1 MNKLTLACALAASMV
16 LAGCATQQAADTAV
30 AAGGAY
36 KDGTYIGQGTG
47 NASVMDVEVVVAG
60 GKVTSVKVIKHD
72 ETEMLLR
79 AAEKRVAKNVIAAN
93 GTEGVQTLT
102 GATNSS
108 KGIIEA
114 VNKALAQA
122 K

>member
-1 MNKLTLACALAASMV
+1 MNKIILAGALAASMM
-16 LAGCATQQAADTAV
+16 LAGCATQQVADTA
-30 AAGGAY
+30 ATDGAY
-36 KDGTYIGQGTG
+36 KDGTYTGQGTG
-47 NASVMDVEVVVAG
+47 NASTIDVEVVVAG
-60 GKVTSVKVIKHD
+60 GKITSVKVVNHG

-114 VNKALAQA
+114 VNRALDQA